1 MESSCVRQKQT
12 SRSSPRSLFPSFLCF
27 WVFDI
32 ICYNS
37 NRRVAE
43 LSLLN
48 RLHLIRTSVVSPLH
62 SLQVVLPFQMRM
74 KPMYNLEQTVFVWQ
88 DVVQHL
94 THECDGLIFTP
105 IRDAYKAGVC
115 LKLLKWKPVYLNSAD
130 FKIYLCYTSI
140 SFDVSASR

>member
-1 MESSCVRQKQT
+1 MRQKQK
-12 SRSSPRSLFPSFLCF
+12 SRSFPPSLFPSFLCF

-74 KPMYNLEQTVFVWQ
+74 KPMYNLEQTVFVWR

-140 SFDVSASR
+140 SIDVSVSR